1 MTRPTPLSRSD
12 FPVHRTLQT
21 RWSDNDA
28 YGHMNN
34 TVHYQ
39 LFDTAI
45 NHWLIEH
52 GLLDFRADEIV
63 GLVVETGCSYFAE
76 LAFPQQITAGIAVE
90 KIGNSSVTYRIA
102 LFGEKETAAAQ
113 GRFTHVYVDRIS
125 RRPRPLPQNWRDRL
139 ITAPLRHESL

>member
-1 MTRPTPLSRSD
+1 MSRPTPMSRSD
-12 FPVHRTLQT
+12 FTVHRTLQT

-45 NHWLIEH
+45 NHWLMER
-52 GLLDFRADEIV
+52 GLLDFRQGKIV

-76 LAFPQQITAGIAVE
+76 LAFPQEITAGIAVE

-102 LFGEKETAAAQ
+102 LFGQGETAAAQ
-113 GRFTHVYVDRIS
+113 GRFTHVYVDRVS
-125 RRPRPLPQNWRDRL
+125 RRPVSFPQNWRDAL
-139 ITAPLRHESL
+139 LELQL

>member
-1 MTRPTPLSRSD
+1 MPRPTPLSRSD
-12 FPVHRTLQT
+12 FPVHRPLQT

-45 NHWLIEH
+45 NHWLMEQ
-52 GLLDFRADEIV
+52 GLLDFRAGEIV

-76 LAFPQQITAGIAVE
+76 LAFPQEITAGIAVE
-90 KIGNSSVTYRIA
+90 KIGNSSVTYRIG
-102 LFGEKETAAAQ
+102 LFGEHDTAAAQ
-113 GRFTHVYVDRIS
+113 GRFTHVYVDRTS
-125 RRPRPLPQNWRDRL
+125 RRPVPLSQVWRDAL
-139 ITAPLRHESL
+139 ANIGI

>member
-1 MTRPTPLSRSD
+1 MSRPTPMSRGD
-12 FPVHRTLQT
+12 FPVHRRLQT

-45 NHWLIEH
+45 NHWLMEQ
-52 GLLDFRADEIV
+52 GLLDFRQGEIV

-76 LAFPQQITAGIAVE
+76 LAFPQEITAGIAVE

-102 LFGEKETAAAQ
+102 LFGQGETAAAQ
-113 GRFTHVYVDRIS
+113 GRFTHVYVDRVS
-125 RRPRPLPQNWRDRL
+125 RRPVSFPQNWRDAFL
-139 ITAPLRHESL
+139 EIQL

>member
-1 MTRPTPLSRSD
+1 MPRPRPMSRGD
-12 FPVHRTLQT
+12 FTVHRRLQT

-45 NHWLIEH
+45 NHWLMEQ
-52 GLLDFRADEIV
+52 GLLDFRQGEIV

-76 LAFPQQITAGIAVE
+76 LAFPQEITAGIAVE

-102 LFGEKETAAAQ
+102 LFGLGETAAAQ
-113 GRFTHVYVDRIS
+113 GRFTHVYVDRVS
-125 RRPRPLPQNWRDRL
+125 RRPVSFPQNWRDAFL
-139 ITAPLRHESL
+139 EIQL